1 MLVKALIHS
10 FVSTSNLTEKRVYSF
25 SGTGKY
31 RLSLLMESLLAGL
44 NLKENKNS
52 QQTLQEADLVLYVV
66 RKGLGMTDEP
76 V

>member
-1 MLVKALIHS
+1 
-10 FVSTSNLTEKRVYSF
+10 
-25 SGTGKY
+25 
-31 RLSLLMESLLAGL
+31 MESLLAGL

-76 V
+76 VWTASVSLVIWCTQRGPVALYL